1 MINRPK
7 GTKDVIP
14 NEVYKWNY
22 VENIAKGVLNKY
34 GFSEIRTPVFEHTEL
49 FVRGVGEGSDI
60 VNKEMYTFND
70 KGDRS
75 ITLKPEGTASIVRAF
90 IENSL
95 DNEAM
100 PQKLF
105 MLTPCFRYERPQA
118 GRLREHH
125 QFSIEA
131 FGSSSPL
138 MELEVIGV
146 IKTIFDMLKFNNY
159 LLNIN
164 SIGCKECRKKYLEV
178 LKNYYSKHIN
188 NMCPDCKVRYEKN
201 ALRILDC
208 KEESCAKFKEGA
220 PKPREYL
227 CDECKEHFNQLTK
240 MLDISGI
247 KYKVN
252 DNLVRG
258 IDYYSRTVFE
268 FLTVENGALGTI
280 CAGGRYDGLVG
291 ELGGKD
297 LPGVGVG
304 LGIERLLALLE
315 KNNIEI
321 PKENSLHLY
330 IANASVN
337 EIASVVAL
345 AKKLR
350 DNGVNVEFDTMG
362 RSLKAQM
369 KYADKIGALNVI
381 IIGEEEVKT
390 QIVEIKS
397 MINGEKTK
405 GSISTD
411 KDVLGLANF
420 ILNNA
425 NFKG

>member
-7 GTKDVIP
+7 GTKDVVPSEIH
-14 NEVYKWNY
+14 KWTQ
-22 VENIAKGVLNKY
+22 VEECARESLAKR
-34 GFSEIRTPVFEHTEL
+34 GFKEIRTPVFEHTEL

-60 VNKEMYTFND
+60 VNKEMYTFMD

-90 IENSL
+90 IENGL

-105 MLTPCFRYERPQA
+105 MYTPCFRYERPQA

-138 MELEVIGV
+138 MEIEVIGV
-146 IKTIFDMLKFNNY
+146 IKSIFDSLNFHNY

-164 SIGCKECRKKYLEV
+164 SIGCKDCRNAYIEALKKYYA
-178 LKNYYSKHIN
+178 NHIGE
-188 NMCPDCKVRYEKN
+188 MCADCKVRYEKN
-201 ALRILDC
+201 ALRLLDC
-208 KEESCAKFKEGA
+208 KEEKCASFKNDA

-227 CDECKEHFNQLTK
+227 CDGCKEHYNQLKELLKT
-240 MLDISGI
+240 SGI
-247 KYKVN
+247 EYKEN

-304 LGIERLLALLE
+304 LGVERVLALLE
-315 KNNIEI
+315 KNNIEL
-321 PKENSLHLY
+321 KDNSGLDLY
-330 IANASVN
+330 IANASSN
-337 EIASVVAL
+337 EVVKVVEL
-345 AKKLR
+345 AQKLR
-350 DNGVNVEFDTMG
+350 DEGLCVEFDTMG

-369 KYADKIGALNVI
+369 KYADKIGARNVM
-381 IIGEEEVKT
+381 IIGEQELQDGKAKVKCMLNSKQEEVSLDDVG
-390 QIVEIKS
+390 QIADAVFEAYFS
-397 MINGEKTK
+397 EEE
-405 GSISTD
+405 
-411 KDVLGLANF
+411 
-420 ILNNA
+420 
-425 NFKG
+425 